1 VFIGVLCCQNDPN
14 LYFIDD
20 HTIKCAAVDS
30 LNQPNPTFQTV
41 VSNLAEGAA
50 IDIDVRNRMIYWSD
64 TQAWTINR
72 MNLTSGEVKV
82 IIKDNIGEVYSIA
95 VEWESGLIYW
105 TDLIFE
111 RIEVA
116 KLNGSSRR
124 TLITKDV
131 ESPMGIAVDPGNGL
145 VDMAC
150 SLAKITL
157 QDQKK
162 YNSLSVSFETH
173 VSARLLLHYA
183 SLMTKLAENG
193 SEL

>member
-1 VFIGVLCCQNDPN
+1 
-14 LYFIDD
+14 
-20 HTIKCAAVDS
+20 
-30 LNQPNPTFQTV
+30 
-41 VSNLAEGAA
+41 
-50 IDIDVRNRMIYWSD
+50 MIYWSD

-157 QDQKK
+157 
-162 YNSLSVSFETH
+162 
-173 VSARLLLHYA
+173 
-183 SLMTKLAENG
+183 
-193 SEL
+193 

>member
-1 VFIGVLCCQNDPN
+1 VFIGVLCCQNDPS
-14 LYFIDD
+14 LYFVDD

-41 VSNLAEGAA
+41 VSNLAEGTA

-157 QDQKK
+157 
-162 YNSLSVSFETH
+162 
-173 VSARLLLHYA
+173 
-183 SLMTKLAENG
+183 
-193 SEL
+193 